1 MQDQKNLILAIVF
14 SVAIILVFQMVISPP
29 NRPAPQTTTQPA
41 SPGTPGQPGSPPAAS
56 PPGTV
61 PPGAVPPGTQPA
73 TPGTPPGAPPRIVA
87 RADVLKASPRVP
99 IDAKRIVG
107 SISLKGGVLDDVTLR
122 DYRETVKKDSASV
135 HLLNPAAMG
144 KGKAYYVS
152 FGWQPAAGSTPVEMP
167 NENTLWAAE
176 SAGPLAPGKP
186 VVLTWTNP
194 QGLKFSRRFEIDENY
209 LVTVTDA
216 VENTGTEPVQLA
228 PFALTKLVGE
238 PKGLGFFI
246 LHEGPIA
253 VFRGAQDKGAV
264 INDPSFETLRD
275 KAVEQQSYGGWL
287 GFTDHYWL
295 VALIPPQDKS
305 QRAAYTY
312 DRPSDTYNAFYMGE
326 AQSVAPGGRAESAHR
341 VYAGAK
347 EVDLLRA
354 YGDQLKVEKFD
365 WAIDFGW
372 FWFFTKPFL
381 FALKWIY
388 GHVGNFGIAIMI
400 LTIVV
405 KLLFFPLANKSYKSM
420 SQMKKMQPEIAK
432 LRERFAGDK
441 AAMNQ
446 EMMKLYKK
454 ERINPAAGCLPIVL
468 QIPVFFA
475 LYKVLFVAIEMRH
488 TPFFGWI
495 QDLSAKDPTSILN
508 LFGLLP
514 FAVPPAGSFFDLLN
528 IGIWPLIM
536 GVTMFLQ
543 HRLNPAPPD
552 PIQAKVFA
560 WMPVIFTVMLAS
572 FPAGLV
578 IYWAWNNLLSIGQQ
592 WLIMKKSG
600 AIGTPV
606 ADKSVPRNI
615 QELEARKAA
624 KAASGEPVPTG
635 GPKSGGPKS
644 GRPKSG
650 SPKGGS
656 PKSGPAKEK
665 AGS

>member
-1 MQDQKNLILAIVF
+1 MGDQKNLILAIVF
-14 SVAIILVFQMVISPP
+14 SVAIILVFQLVISPP
-29 NRPAPQTTTQPA
+29 NRPAPQTTTQPGA
-41 SPGTPGQPGSPPAAS
+41 PGVPGAPPAATPPGTTPPGTTPGTPPTAA
-56 PPGTV
+56 T
-61 PPGAVPPGTQPA
+61 PPGTQPA
-73 TPGTPPGAPPRIVA
+73 TPGTPPAAPPRTA
-87 RADVLKASPRVP
+87 SREDFLKASPRVA

-107 SISLKGGVLDDVTLR
+107 SIALKGGVLDDVTLR

-135 HLLNPAAMG
+135 HLLNPANMG
-144 KGKAYYVS
+144 KGKSYFVS
-152 FGWQPAAGSTPVEMP
+152 FGWQAAAESRAVEMP
-167 NENTLWAAE
+167 NENTLWTAD
-176 SAGPLAPGKP
+176 SQTLSPGKP
-186 VVLTWTNP
+186 VTLTWTNP
-194 QGLKFSRRFEIDENY
+194 QGVKFTRRFEIDENY
-209 LVTVTDA
+209 LVTVVDGA
-216 VENTGTEPVQLA
+216 ENTGGTAVQLA
-228 PFALTKLVGE
+228 PYALTRLVGE

-253 VFRGAQDKGAV
+253 VFRAAKDQGAV
-264 INDPSFETLRD
+264 INDPSYENLRE
-275 KAVEQQSYGGWL
+275 KAIEHTSYGGWL

-295 VALIPPQDKS
+295 VALIPPQDKT
-305 QRAAYTY
+305 QKTY
-312 DRPSDTYNAFYMGE
+312 FTHEKPTDTYNAFYIGE
-326 AQSVAPGGRAESAHR
+326 TLALAPGAKAEASHR
-341 VYAGAK
+341 VFAGAK

-354 YGDQLKVEKFD
+354 YGEKLGVEKFD

-388 GHVGNFGIAIMI
+388 GHVGNFGIAILI

-420 SQMKKMQPEIAK
+420 SQMKKLQPEIAR
-432 LRERFAGDK
+432 LRERYASDK
-441 AAMNQ
+441 ATMNQ

-454 ERINPAAGCLPIVL
+454 ERINPAAGCLPILL

-536 GVTMFLQ
+536 GVTMWLQ

-578 IYWAWNNLLSIGQQ
+578 IYWAWNNVLSIGQQ
-592 WLIMKKSG
+592 WLIMKKTG
-600 AIGTPV
+600 AVGV
-606 ADKSVPRNI
+606 KADTSVPRNI
-615 QELEARKAA
+615 KDLEARKAA
-624 KAASGEPVPTG
+624 KAASVAAGTSPAAAEA
-635 GPKSGGPKS
+635 PKSGKT
-644 GRPKSG
+644 GR
-650 SPKGGS
+650 
-656 PKSGPAKEK
+656 PKSGPAKGK
-665 AGS
+665 A

>member
-14 SVAIILVFQMVISPP
+14 SVAIILVFQLVISPP
-29 NRPAPQTTTQPA
+29 NRPAPQATTQPGA
-41 SPGTPGQPGSPPAAS
+41 PAAPGTPSATAPPAAS
-56 PPGTV
+56 PPGV
-61 PPGAVPPGTQPA
+61 APPGVAPGTPPAATPPA
-73 TPGTPPGAPPRIVA
+73 TPGVPPAAPPRA
-87 RADVLKASPRVP
+87 ASREDLLKASPRVL
-99 IDAKRIVG
+99 IDAKRITG
-107 SISLKGGVLDDVTLR
+107 SIALKGGVLDDVTLR
-122 DYRETVKKDSASV
+122 DYRETVKKDSANV
-135 HLLNPAAMG
+135 HLLNPANMG

-152 FGWQPAAGSTPVEMP
+152 FGWQPTEASKSIEMP
-167 NENTLWAAE
+167 NENTMWTADG
-176 SAGPLAPGKP
+176 GPLTPTRP
-186 VVLTWTNP
+186 VTLSWTNL
-194 QGLKFSRRFEIDENY
+194 QGIKFTRRFQIDENY
-209 LVTVTDA
+209 LVTVTDGIENAGAAA
-216 VENTGTEPVQLA
+216 VQVA
-228 PFALTKLVGE
+228 PFAVTRLVGE
-238 PKGLGFFI
+238 PKSLGFFI

-253 VFRGAQDKGAV
+253 VFRAAKDQGAV
-264 INDPSFETLRD
+264 INDPSYENMRE
-275 KAVEQQSYGGWL
+275 KAIEQTTYGGWL

-295 VALIPPQDKS
+295 VALITPQDKS
-305 QRAAYTY
+305 QKAYFTY
-312 DRPSDTYNAFYMGE
+312 EKPSDTYNAFYIGE
-326 AQSVAPGGRAESAHR
+326 TLAIAPGARAESAHR
-341 VYAGAK
+341 VFAGAK

-354 YGDQLKVEKFD
+354 YGERLNVEKFD

-381 FALKWIY
+381 FALKWIF
-388 GHVGNFGIAIMI
+388 GHVGNFGISILI

-432 LRERFAGDK
+432 LRERYASDK

-454 ERINPAAGCLPIVL
+454 EKINPAAGCLPILL

-514 FAVPPAGSFFDLLN
+514 FAVPAAGSFFDLLN

-536 GVTMFLQ
+536 GATMWLQ

-578 IYWAWNNLLSIGQQ
+578 IYWAWNNVLSIGQQ
-592 WLIMKKSG
+592 WLIMKKTG
-600 AIGTPV
+600 AVGV
-606 ADKSVPRNI
+606 HEDKSVPRNI
-615 QELEARKAA
+615 KELEARKAA
-624 KAASGEPVPTG
+624 KAAKTGPV
-635 GPKSGGPKS
+635 K
-644 GRPKSG
+644 
-650 SPKGGS
+650 
-656 PKSGPAKEK
+656 
-665 AGS
+665 